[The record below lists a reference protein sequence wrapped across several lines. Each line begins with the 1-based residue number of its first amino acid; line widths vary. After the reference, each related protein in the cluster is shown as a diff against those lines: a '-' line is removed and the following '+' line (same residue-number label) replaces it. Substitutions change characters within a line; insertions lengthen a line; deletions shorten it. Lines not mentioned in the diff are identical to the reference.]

1 MTNDNPDQ
9 AAPARGP
16 GRRAAAERLPRR
28 AVAPRLHPHGR
39 ALPRLAEG
47 EHQQGGGGLHGPD
60 PEFSASD
67 AENVRKV
74 QALMGD
80 EPDGW
85 FGQQQWTRLLTK
97 KPPKQK
103 KPSSGGG
110 GIPVDGMRVTQGFG
124 VKNPRYAA
132 GEHTGVDFG
141 DSGSDDIRCV
151 ADGVVAV
158 ASFDSDGWGNYVV
171 VKHAGNRYSWY
182 CHLARKQVSVGDRV
196 KRGEGRRPDG
206 RHRQLHRQAPALPG
220 DRWRHGLPGLRQAR
234 AALVRPAGTAPHT
247 HRLERGAAVPVPT
260 PSAGHRSSGSTS
272 RSG

>member
-1 MTNDNPDQ
+1 MTNQ
-9 AAPARGP
+9 T
-16 GRRAAAERLPRR
+16 LTKPRR
-28 AVAPRLHPHGR
+28 HADPAVVPPRSAFRVGRSHPGFT
-39 ALPRLAEG
+39 LMG
-47 EHQQGGGGLHGPD
+47 ERFLVWLKGNISKVGADYTPG

-74 QALMGD
+74 QAMMGD

-85 FGQQQWTRLLTK
+85 FGQQQWTRLLTT

-103 KPSSGGG
+103 KPSTGGG

-151 ADGVVAV
+151 ADGVVAI

-182 CHLARKQVSVGDRV
+182 CHLARKQVSVGARV
-196 KRGEGRRPDG
+196 KRGKVVGQMGDTG
-206 RHRQLHRQAPALPG
+206 NSTAKHLHYQETVGGTAYRDYAKPAL
-220 DRWRHGLPGLRQAR
+220 L
-234 AALVRPAGTAPHT
+234 
-247 HRLERGAAVPVPT
+247 
-260 PSAGHRSSGSTS
+260 
-272 RSG
+272 